1 MRPQWT
7 TEWQAEDQL
16 LRVESA
22 PLEAGGRPT
31 RLHRVVTGIAAG
43 AGAVAVGASYSRTAT
58 FTLPGDAEGPFYLI
72 AFTDSDIRGSR
83 GLGSVRA
90 AEPGGRRVRQT
101 GAGCINRG
109 ASMTEQTPNTAFHAS
124 SFLQGANADYIDAHR
139 ITR

>member
-43 AGAVAVGASYSRTAT
+43 AGAVAKTEDEGVADGGAEYGGA
-58 FTLPGDAEGPFYLI
+58 G
-72 AFTDSDIRGSR
+72 RGYQA
-83 GLGSVRA
+83 VA
-90 AEPGGRRVRQT
+90 RVRVDAVH
-101 GAGCINRG
+101 AG
-109 ASMTEQTPNTAFHAS
+109 
-124 SFLQGANADYIDAHR
+124 
-139 ITR
+139 